1 MAPKINAIKKAR
13 TGRPPPASVALSAWT
28 RTVVND
34 AMLSGRLSLDDFIA
48 IGELDPGLLPES
60 PCASWAAARMYRLVC
75 RLERGPRHPSAF
87 RKSRSRTPG
96 KRAQVT

>member
-1 MAPKINAIKKAR
+1 MGPKKTPITMTRGAR
-13 TGRPPPASVALSAWT
+13 PAPASVALSAWT

-48 IGELDPGLLPES
+48 IGELDPGLLPAS

-96 KRAQVT
+96 KRAQ